1 MLNHRAMNFANDSM
15 HTSLCLQF
23 EPQHIATA
31 CVYLA
36 SQFAEVRPVNGMDYL
51 DILGQPDVEVLASIS
66 YQIIELIAERKGAEK
81 TMLEKIRTEI
91 EALQNHKETDRKHI
105 TGSTTLLEEH
115 DAKRPRLS

>member
-1 MLNHRAMNFANDSM
+1 MNFANDSM

-36 SQFAEVRPVNGMDYL
+36 AQFAEVQPVNGMDYV
-51 DILGQPDVEVLASIS
+51 DILGKPNVEVLASIS
-66 YQIIELIAERKGAEK
+66 YQIIELIAERKGAET
-81 TMLEKIRTEI
+81 TMLVKIRTEI
-91 EALQNHKETDRKHI
+91 ETLQNHWETQRKHS
-105 TGSTTLLEEH
+105 STTSLEEQ